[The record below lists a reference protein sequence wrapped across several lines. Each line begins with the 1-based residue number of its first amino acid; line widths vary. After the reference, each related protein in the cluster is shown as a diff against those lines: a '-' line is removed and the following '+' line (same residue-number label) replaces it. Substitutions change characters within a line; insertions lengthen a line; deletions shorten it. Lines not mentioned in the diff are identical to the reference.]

1 MFYDLH
7 TDTAHLM
14 FQHIAEFVGDEH
26 PARPPLEL
34 EDETIEIT
42 IF

>member
-7 TDTAHLM
+7 TETAHLM
-14 FQHIAEFVGDEH
+14 FQHIADFVGDEH
-26 PARPPLEL
+26 PARAPLEL